1 MHGQQNVKSNISNP
15 KVEAALPT
23 DADGLS
29 ISGISGLKAD
39 IRDVQLKA
47 N

>member
-1 MHGQQNVKSNISNP
+1 MQGQQNIKYNISNP
-15 KVEAALPT
+15 KVEAALPM

-29 ISGISGLKAD
+29 ISGISGLKAG
-39 IRDVQLKA
+39 IRDVQLKS